1 MRRKIKILLHISAWL
16 LLISAVVVTYAFS
29 VAETAGVVCHEI
41 EIRHSGKSPVA
52 LPAATIMRL
61 VRTTD
66 KEPEGKQL
74 QAINAEM
81 IEREVAKH
89 PSIEKASVYK
99 MVTRSEEGYRG
110 VLAVRVKHR
119 TPLLRVITSDG
130 SYYMDKQGISFPT
143 APGTSASVV
152 LVTGNANEELVRK
165 ELLPM
170 IEFIQKNEIWAA
182 QIKQIHVG
190 RNNELLLTPLVGDQ
204 LIEFGTATDF
214 REKFRNLM
222 AFYEQVLAQNRWEQY
237 DRINLK
243 FKGQVIAKKR

>member
-1 MRRKIKILLHISAWL
+1 MRRKIKILLHFTAWL
-16 LLISAVVVTYAFS
+16 LLIAFVVVTYAFS
-29 VAETAGVVCHEI
+29 VSETADVVCHEI
-41 EIRHSGKSPVA
+41 EIRYSGRSPVA
-52 LPAATIMRL
+52 LPSATIMRL

-66 KEPEGKQL
+66 KEPEGKRL
-74 QAINAEM
+74 QSVNAEL

-99 MVTRSEEGYRG
+99 MVTRNPQGYRG
-110 VLAVRVKHR
+110 VLSVRIKHR
-119 TPLLRVITSDG
+119 TPLLRVITSEG
-130 SYYMDKQGISFPT
+130 SYYMDREGNRFPT

-152 LVTGNANEELVRK
+152 LVTGNANEDVVRND
-165 ELLPM
+165 LIPM
-170 IEFIQKNEIWAA
+170 ILFIQKNEVWAA

-222 AFYEQVLAQNRWEQY
+222 AFYEQVMAHNRWQQY
-237 DRINLK
+237 ERINLK